1 MASPAIRNGSI
12 GLPRPRVEGR
22 LKVTGEALYPSDI
35 AVPNPAHAV
44 LVTSSIA
51 KGKIRAFHLA
61 AARAV
66 PGVLDILTFQ
76 NTKGAFKTQPNPGG
90 VSGGATTSLE
100 SAKIWHD
107 GQIIAVVVADT
118 YEGAREAA
126 QYVRVDYD
134 SEIATASF
142 DRFGATEEAAADASE
157 GHEDPHIGDA
167 QSAYA
172 DAAVKIDAH
181 YATPPQHHNPLELF
195 DTTCIWTD
203 GKLTI
208 LEA

>member
-1 MASPAIRNGSI
+1 
-12 GLPRPRVEGR
+12 
-22 LKVTGEALYPSDI
+22 
-35 AVPNPAHAV
+35 NPAYAF

-61 AARAV
+61 ASRAV

-76 NTKGAFKTQPNPGG
+76 NTKDAFKTQPNPGG

-118 YEGAREAA
+118 YEAAREAA
-126 QYVRVDYD
+126 HSVRVDYD
-134 SEIATASF
+134 SEIATAGF
-142 DRFGATEEAAADASE
+142 DSFGATEEAVADVSQD
-157 GHEDPHIGDA
+157 HEDPHIGDA

-172 DAAVKIDAH
+172 NAAVKIDAD
-181 YATPPQHHNPLELF
+181 YATPAQHHNPLELF
-195 DTTCIWTD
+195 DTTCMWTD

-208 LEA
+208 LEASQFVHGLRAGIARQLR